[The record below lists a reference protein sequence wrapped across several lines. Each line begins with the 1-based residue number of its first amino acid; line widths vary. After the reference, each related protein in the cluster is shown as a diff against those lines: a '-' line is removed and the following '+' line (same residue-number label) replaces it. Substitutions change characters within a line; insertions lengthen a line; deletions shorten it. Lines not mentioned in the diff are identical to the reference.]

1 MKKKFETS
9 KLVLWFGEIFLD
21 ILIIALFYGWLHN
34 VGDMSQ
40 PFTSILVT
48 KGVLYVGY
56 FIKAGIE
63 NKSKGRLAIT
73 KVSNLK
79 LNDFITVLSGLLS
92 GSNSYNTAEALN
104 SILQSI
110 QTVINNH
117 SMDSENN
124 TMSINTN
131 NIQQE
136 NMKSESTNMGE
147 NIGEEQSP
155 VQNNGQQ
162 QG

>member
-9 KLVLWFGEIFLD
+9 KLILWFGEIFFD
-21 ILIIALFYGWLHN
+21 ILVRVSKL
-34 VGDMSQ
+34 
-40 PFTSILVT
+40 TSVT
-48 KGVLYVGY
+48 

-79 LNDFITVLSGLLS
+79 LNDFITILSGLLS

-104 SILQSI
+104 SVLQSI

-124 TMSINTN
+124 TMSINTD

-136 NMKSESTNMGE
+136 NMKSKSTNMGE
-147 NIGEEQSP
+147 NLGEEQSP
-155 VQNNGQQ
+155 VQNNEQQ